1 VTLGNQT
8 SSIAEGA
15 LGFFLQ
21 DNYKPRPDL
30 MLELGLRYE
39 WNMTPSERYDRF
51 IVFDSKTASLVRVGT
66 NIDAIYHE
74 NNKNFQPRVGVAWTP
89 FRSGTTVLRGAYG
102 IYVDQPMTSI
112 VSPTSGNPPLA
123 IPLTFTGTVRLD
135 NAINVAG
142 PAGLAPQTVD
152 HDFDNAYMQS
162 WNLNAQHEFSEFVLM
177 VGYVGSKGTHLIT
190 RRNLNQLVNGVRPYP
205 ALSLSSPILPGAP
218 LGNITQVE
226 GTGNSSYNA
235 LWVTAT
241 RRLTNN
247 LQFDASYTWSKSL
260 DYNSFSSGGIVAQN
274 SYDLGGSRGLSDFDA
289 RHRFV
294 VSAIYEL
301 PFRGNR
307 LVEGWQFAA
316 IVQSQSGNPINIVT
330 TNSTVNG
337 VAGTLRPDVNGPI
350 NILGRVDAWFD
361 TSVFTPVT
369 SFGNLG
375 RNVVIGPTFNNTDF
389 SVTKTTKFGDTFRLQ
404 FRTEFFDILN
414 HANLGQPGNVVGSP
428 FFGRITNTRFPTG
441 ESGSS
446 RQIQFG
452 LRLMI

>member
-1 VTLGNQT
+1 
-8 SSIAEGA
+8 
-15 LGFFLQ
+15 
-21 DNYKPRPDL
+21 
-30 MLELGLRYE
+30 
-39 WNMTPSERYDRF
+39 MTPSERYDRF
-51 IVFDSKTASLVRVGT
+51 IVFDPKTASLVRVGT
-66 NIDAIYHE
+66 NIDAIYRE

-89 FRSGTTVLRGAYG
+89 FKNGKTVLRGAYG

-112 VSPTSGNPPLA
+112 VTATSGNPPLA

-142 PAGLAPQTVD
+142 PAGLAPQTID

-162 WNLNAQHEFSEFVLM
+162 WNLNAQHEFSKFVLM
-177 VGYVGSKGTHLIT
+177 VGYIGSKGTHLIT
-190 RRNLNQLVNGVRPYP
+190 RRNLNQPVNGVRPYP
-205 ALSLSSPILPGAP
+205 TLSLSSPIRPGTP

-260 DYNSFSSGGIVAQN
+260 DYNSYSTGGIVAQD
-274 SYDLGGSRGLSDFDA
+274 SYDLAGSRGLSDFDA

-294 VSAIYEL
+294 ISAIYVL

-307 LVEGWQFAA
+307 LVDGWQLAA
-316 IVQSQSGNPINIVT
+316 IVQSQSGNAVNIVS
-330 TNSTVNG
+330 TNATVNG

-350 NILGRVDAWFD
+350 TILGSVDSWFD
-361 TSVFTPVT
+361 TSVFAPVARL
-369 SFGNLG
+369 GNLG

-389 SVTKTTKFGDTFRLQ
+389 SVTKNTKLNERFRLQ
-404 FRTEFFDILN
+404 LRAEIFDLFN
-414 HANLGQPGNVVGSP
+414 HANFGPPGNVVGTPS
-428 FFGRITNTRFPTG
+428 FGRITNTRFPTG
-441 ESGSS
+441 ETGSS
-446 RQIQFG
+446 RQIQFA
-452 LRLMI
+452 LRLIF